1 MMRNKLK
8 DKIKDDRVAV
18 GTFLFT
24 PSPTVMEILGY
35 AGFDF
40 AIIDTEHAP
49 TGPLDTATLEN
60 LVRAAEVSGIVPLVR
75 LPEHS
80 RIMTQ
85 KALDS
90 GALGIVVPGVRT
102 KEEAIQVV
110 RATKYPPEGDRGCC
124 YLTRVTG
131 FTSAYDEGYWS
142 RANQNTMVALLI
154 ENREAVNNLEDIIS
168 VDGIDFLF
176 FGPRDFSMSQ
186 GYSTVDNPVTK
197 EARAHVEEICHRNEM
212 PLARFLYPPFEESV
226 KKSVDEG
233 ARILVAGGDVALL
246 YQASREITNIVHNL
260 QQ

>member
-8 DKIKDDRVAV
+8 EKIKDDRVAV

-49 TGPLDTATLEN
+49 TGPLDTITLQN

-110 RATKYPPEGDRGCC
+110 RALG
-124 YLTRVTG
+124 
-131 FTSAYDEGYWS
+131 
-142 RANQNTMVALLI
+142 
-154 ENREAVNNLEDIIS
+154 DIIS

-197 EARAHVEEICHRNEM
+197 EARAHVEEICHRNEI

-246 YQASREITNIVHNL
+246 YQASREITKIVHNF
-260 QQ
+260 